1 MTPAAPD
8 TSAPTAP
15 GTPTFASITG
25 TSATVNWSASTDNV
39 GVTGYEVYLNGAATP
54 AATTTGATTVNLTG
68 LTNAT
73 TYSVTVKAKDA
84 AGNVSAASGTG
95 TLKTLDTA
103 APSAPGAP
111 TFTNITQTGATV
123 NWSASTDNV
132 GVTGYEVF
140 LNGSATPAATTT
152 GATTVALTG
161 LTAGQSYAV
170 TVKAKDAAGNVSQAS
185 AAGTLTTQPPADTT
199 APSVPGTPTFTNIT
213 QTGATVNWAASTDNV
228 GVTGY
233 EVFVDGVS
241 KATTTGATTV
251 NLTGLT
257 ANTTYAVTVKAK
269 DAAGNVSAASA
280 AGSLKTSELPDTT
293 APTAPGTPAVTNIT
307 TTGATVTWAASTDA
321 KGVTG
326 YDVYLGSS
334 STPAASTNGTTPH
347 GRADGPDAHHH
358 LLGDGEGQGC
368 CWQRVRCFGCY
379 LVPDARAGRYDG
391 PDDPG

>member
-1 MTPAAPD
+1 M
-8 TSAPTAP
+8 
-15 GTPTFASITG
+15 
-25 TSATVNWSASTDNV
+25 NWSASTDNV

-54 AATTTGATTVNLTG
+54 AATTTGATTVNLRSDQRHHLLG
-68 LTNAT
+68 DGEGQGCWAT
-73 TYSVTVKAKDA
+73 CRQPPVPAPEDAGYRGSVR
-84 AGNVSAASGTG
+84 
-95 TLKTLDTA
+95 
-103 APSAPGAP
+103 PGAP

-233 EVFVDGVS
+233 EVS
-241 KATTTGATTV
+241 WM
-251 NLTGLT
+251 
-257 ANTTYAVTVKAK
+257 
-269 DAAGNVSAASA
+269 AS
-280 AGSLKTSELPDTT
+280 PRR
-293 APTAPGTPAVTNIT
+293 PP
-307 TTGATVTWAASTDA
+307 
-321 KGVTG
+321 
-326 YDVYLGSS
+326 
-334 STPAASTNGTTPH
+334 
-347 GRADGPDAHHH
+347 
-358 LLGDGEGQGC
+358 
-368 CWQRVRCFGCY
+368 RVR
-379 LVPDARAGRYDG
+379 PRST
-391 PDDPG
+391 